1 MRAGR
6 GAEFL
11 QGPAG
16 RRVGAKETGVANQA
30 DLLVREIDWLITVDR
45 ERRVIRDAAIAVKDG
60 RFAAVGKN
68 PAIGQAWRADRVID
82 GRGMVATPG
91 LIDNHLHSSFQ
102 LARGLADEANA
113 QSFLFEHMYP
123 YEAAMGEEDVYASV
137 SLAAVEM
144 LRHGVTCY
152 IEPGNY
158 HPDATV
164 RAVMGAGMRM
174 VLAVSC
180 FDQNKAVTGLM
191 PEAMIEDTGR
201 CIAKTEELFGKYPG
215 GHTGRL
221 TVSASFRGMN
231 NSSDRLILALK
242 EIAQR
247 HGALLQTHACY
258 SYFTHDS
265 SIVQHGKPEIERLEA
280 LGVLDEK
287 MLILHAGWLEPHE
300 IAILARRK
308 PTLVCCPSSS
318 LHNGYGNLAVGRH
331 PELMALGVNVSLGT
345 DHASSGTVDLVQ
357 EMRYCACGYKEIRIN
372 PRLMAP
378 EQALEMATV
387 NGARGAGLAD
397 RIGSVEAGREADFVL
412 FDATVPE
419 WQPLYNP
426 VSNLVYSATGNTAKH
441 VFVGGEQVVRD
452 GRLTRI
458 DQDEVVREA
467 ARAGARITGR
477 LNMKKVMKLRWPVQ

>member
-1 MRAGR
+1 MSEKAQ
-6 GAEFL
+6 A
-11 QGPAG
+11 
-16 RRVGAKETGVANQA
+16 A
-30 DLLVREIDWLITVDR
+30 DLLVRNIDWLITVDA
-45 ERRVIRDAAIAVKDG
+45 ERRVIRDAAVAVKDG
-60 RFAAVGKN
+60 RFAAVGKTE
-68 PAIGQAWRADRVID
+68 ALAREWRADRTVD
-82 GRGMVATPG
+82 ASGMVATPG
-91 LIDNHLHSSFQ
+91 LVDSHLHSSFA

-113 QSFLFEHMYP
+113 QSFLFGHMYP
-123 YEAAMGEEDVYASV
+123 YEAAMGEEDVSV
-137 SLAAVEM
+137 AVTLAAIEM

-164 RAVMGAGMRM
+164 AAVMGAGMRM

-201 CIAKTEELFGKYPG
+201 CIAKTEELFDRYPG
-215 GHTGRL
+215 RHAGKI

-231 NSSDRLILALK
+231 NSSDALILALK
-242 EIAQR
+242 EISQR
-247 HGALLQTHACY
+247 HDAILQTHACY

-280 LGVLDEK
+280 LGVLDES
-287 MLILHAGWLEPHE
+287 MLLLHAGWLEPHE
-300 IAILARRK
+300 IAILARRR

-318 LHNGYGNLAVGRH
+318 LHNGYGNLAVGMH
-331 PELMALGVNVSLGT
+331 PELIALGVNVTLGT

-357 EMRYCACGYKEIRIN
+357 EMRYCACGYKEIRLN
-372 PRLMAP
+372 PRLMPP
-378 EQALEMATV
+378 ETAIEMATI

-397 RIGSVEAGREADFVL
+397 RIGSVEAGKEADLVL

-426 VSNLVYSATGNTAKH
+426 VSNLVYSATGNTVKH
-441 VFVGGEQVVRD
+441 VFVAGEQVVRD
-452 GRLTRI
+452 GRLTRV
-458 DQDEVVREA
+458 DEA
-467 ARAGARITGR
+467 AILREVAKAGERITRR
-477 LNMKKVMKLRWPVQ
+477 LDMRKIMKLRWPVQ